1 MTMKNSIHFQPR
13 VWGCVNQK
21 SLIFLLVLLA
31 AVFGISPLYA
41 HGPNENTHDSAS
53 SPDEEKDLLRLGAT
67 VYKHMCVYCHGE
79 DGNGGGMAMAYLY
92 PWPRD
97 FRQGVFKYR
106 TTPFGSIPLD
116 QDIKRTIS
124 RGVPGTSMPAW
135 GGALKEDE
143 ISGIVAYIKTFSK
156 KFAEEKPKE
165 AITVEA
171 VPASTPESV
180 EKGKKLYQEMRCARC
195 HGTDLRGDGPIADE
209 LYDIWDH
216 RVFVYD
222 LSDPNT
228 FKFGFDKKDLFMILT
243 TGIDGTPMKSYNHL
257 KEEERWDLA
266 SYVESHIRKE
276 EFKPAQYEINLTTHR
291 IDQEID
297 MDPENPLWENVP
309 IQNIHMIPLNA
320 RRDPVDQVQ
329 FQSVMNDEGIAFRLE
344 WEDHQPDRTSSRHQ
358 DFKDAIAMEFA
369 LGDVMLHEH
378 GHNEPFFGMG
388 NRGKVVNIWQWRADW
403 QTEIETKEKLE
414 YATEGLDLDTMI
426 FGGEVN
432 PVDALNPFRDVPVE
446 ELNAEGFGTL
456 TPQPQTKQNVL
467 GKGVWKE
474 GKWSVVFFRTLE
486 SLNKWD
492 IKFEKKIPVLVAF
505 AIWDGK
511 HQDRNGRKVI
521 SMWQRLKVPEIP

>member
-1 MTMKNSIHFQPR
+1 MKNSIRLQPPA
-13 VWGCVNQK
+13 WGSVN
-21 SLIFLLVLLA
+21 LISRIFFLVLWGWVL
-31 AVFGISPLYA
+31 GTLPLSA
-41 HGPNENTHDSAS
+41 HEALENAQGSTASAE
-53 SPDEEKDLLRLGAT
+53 DREKDLLRLGST
-67 VYKHMCVYCHGE
+67 VYKHMCVFCHGE
-79 DGNGGGMAMAYLY
+79 NGDGGGKAMVYLY

-116 QDIKRTIS
+116 EDIARTIS

-135 GGALKEDE
+135 GDALSGDE
-143 ISGIVAYIKTFSK
+143 IKGVVKYIKRFSER
-156 KFAEEKPKE
+156 FIEEKAK
-165 AITVEA
+165 AGITIGA
-171 VPASTPESV
+171 APASTLESV
-180 EKGKKLYQEMRCARC
+180 EKGKKVYQEMGCAQC
-195 HGTDLRGDGPIADE
+195 HGTDLQGDGAIADD

-216 RVFVYD
+216 RIFIYD
-222 LSDPNT
+222 LTDPNT
-228 FKFGFDKKDLFMILT
+228 YKFGFDKKDLYLILT
-243 TGIDGTPMKSYNHL
+243 AGIDGTPMKSYNHL
-257 KEEERWDLA
+257 TDEERWNLA
-266 SYVESHIRKE
+266 SYIDSKIRKE
-276 EFKPAQYEINLTTHR
+276 EFKPAQYETDLSTYR
-291 IDQEID
+291 VEQEID
-297 MDPENPLWENVP
+297 VDPDNPVWDNVP
-309 IQNIHMIPLNA
+309 VHNIHTIPLNA
-320 RRDPVDQVQ
+320 RRDPIDQIQ
-329 FQSVMNDEGIAFRLE
+329 FQSVVNDEGIAFRLE
-344 WEDHQPDRTSSRHQ
+344 WEDSQADRTSSRHQ

-369 LGDVMLHEH
+369 LGEVLLHKH

-414 YATEGLDLDTMI
+414 YATKGIDLDTMI

-456 TPQPQTKQNVL
+456 TPQPQTKQNVQ

-474 GKWSVVFFRTLE
+474 GKWSVVFFRTLD

-492 IKFEKKIPVLVAF
+492 IKFKSKNPVLVAF

-521 SMWQRLKVPEIP
+521 SMWQRLKALELP